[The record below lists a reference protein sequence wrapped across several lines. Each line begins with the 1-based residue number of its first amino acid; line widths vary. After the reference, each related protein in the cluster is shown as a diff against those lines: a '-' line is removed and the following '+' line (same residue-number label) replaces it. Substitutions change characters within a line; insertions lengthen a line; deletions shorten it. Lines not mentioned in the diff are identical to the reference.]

1 MRDGV
6 QEPSAGRRERRV
18 DGFVCPVPP
27 QIPAGAVPVA
37 GFARHRARALGVAA
51 CLMAAALMAVPVR
64 PGPAF
69 ADAATSAPA
78 AAAPTAAA
86 AAVAAPAAAPGA
98 AAAPAAAGATVPG
111 TPASEAAAVARALA
125 TRLVAARAVVSSHQ
139 NLINDPSV
147 GDKGLT
153 AALVLRQ
160 TDERFATI
168 APATTIATDT
178 ATATEPATAGDR
190 SERLLAVL
198 DSAIVAVV
206 EQSQPTI
213 NAEGVGFKGFIPAVF
228 ARLVTTRFNGLAV
241 GEAQIRVTAPP
252 ALVRNRS
259 SRPDAWES
267 EMIATY
273 LSSPTWAKGAA
284 IETAAVAD
292 GRPAFR
298 LLIPE
303 YYGAS
308 CLSCHGQPAGE
319 IDRTGYPKEG
329 ASEGDLGG
337 VISVILW

>member
-1 MRDGV
+1 MMRDGV
-6 QEPSAGRRERRV
+6 QEPFAGRRERRI
-18 DGFVCPVPP
+18 DGSVRPVPP
-27 QIPAGAVPVA
+27 RTPAGVVPVA
-37 GFARHRARALGVAA
+37 GFARYRARALGVAA
-51 CLMAAALMAVPVR
+51 CLMAAALMALPVR

-78 AAAPTAAA
+78 TPAPAA
-86 AAVAAPAAAPGA
+86 AAVAAPAAVPGA

-178 ATATEPATAGDR
+178 ATATGPATAGDR
-190 SERLLAVL
+190 SARLLAVL